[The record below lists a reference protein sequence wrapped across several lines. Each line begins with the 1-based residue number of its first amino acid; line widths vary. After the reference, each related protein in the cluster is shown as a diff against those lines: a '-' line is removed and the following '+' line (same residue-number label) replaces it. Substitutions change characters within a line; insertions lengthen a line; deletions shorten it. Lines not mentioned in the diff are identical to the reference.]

1 MNITF
6 DWIDRFS
13 KFKNS
18 QKAQTETN
26 KINGDGIFEKLFF
39 HANMDYEVLLN
50 NIFQNLPFLRGK
62 IVIFVTKISILE
74 TNVNFCKKISSL

>member
-1 MNITF
+1 MNIAF

-26 KINGDGIFEKLFF
+26 KINGGGIFEKLFF

-50 NIFQNLPFLRGK
+50 NIFQNLPFLREK
-62 IVIFVTKISILE
+62 QLFL
-74 TNVNFCKKISSL
+74 